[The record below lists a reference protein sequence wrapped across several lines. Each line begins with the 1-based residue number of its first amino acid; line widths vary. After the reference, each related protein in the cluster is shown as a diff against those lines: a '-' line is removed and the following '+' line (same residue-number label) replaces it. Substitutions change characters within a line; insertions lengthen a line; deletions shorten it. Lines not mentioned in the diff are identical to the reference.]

1 MIQDT
6 INVEIAGGL
15 DFSLSKM
22 VRVQQKFNAPTI
34 DDIESAVQKEF
45 TRASIKNKVS
55 SGQKIAVGCGSR
67 GHC

>member
-22 VRVQQKFNAPTI
+22 VRVQQKLNAPTI
-34 DDIESAVQKEF
+34 DDIE
-45 TRASIKNKVS
+45 
-55 SGQKIAVGCGSR
+55 
-67 GHC
+67 